1 MDRYPEAHLF
11 GPLGIEDY
19 VWKVTPAGLPD
30 GLGGLHLEAED
41 LARIGYL
48 YLRDGVWDGEL
59 LRRFRIGLTYD
70 GRRHSVR
77 FMPERHDDTATLPSD
92 AELKLLRELW
102 AHGEQS
108 VSVLHERVQDYWPV
122 GYTTVLKLL
131 QRMTDKGLVTRRQK
145 GRAHLYR
152 PAVAR
157 EKTERR
163 VARTFVQQ
171 TFGGSIE
178 ALLQSAL
185 PTGHARAR
193 EIEEIR
199 RLLDRLED

>member
-1 MDRYPEAHLF
+1 
-11 GPLGIEDY
+11 
-19 VWKVTPAGLPD
+19 
-30 GLGGLHLEAED
+30 
-41 LARIGYL
+41 
-48 YLRDGVWDGEL
+48 
-59 LRRFRIGLTYD
+59 
-70 GRRHSVR
+70 
-77 FMPERHDDTATLPSD
+77 MPNSDDDTAALPSD

-108 VSVLHERVQDYWPV
+108 VSDLHERVQDYWPV

-131 QRMTDKGLVTRRQK
+131 QRMTDKELVARRPA
-145 GRAHLYR
+145 GRAHVYR

-157 EKTERR
+157 EGTERR
-163 VARTFVQQ
+163 VAQSFLRR

-185 PTGHARAR
+185 PTGRARAD

>member
-1 MDRYPEAHLF
+1 MVNHD
-11 GPLGIEDY
+11 ED
-19 VWKVTPAGLPD
+19 P
-30 GLGGLHLEAED
+30 
-41 LARIGYL
+41 
-48 YLRDGVWDGEL
+48 
-59 LRRFRIGLTYD
+59 
-70 GRRHSVR
+70 
-77 FMPERHDDTATLPSD
+77 ATLPSD

-108 VSVLHERVQDYWPV
+108 VGDLHERVQDYWPV

-131 QRMTDKGLVTRRQK
+131 QRMTDKELVTRRQE
-145 GRAHLYR
+145 GRAHMYR
-152 PAVAR
+152 PAVERAR
-157 EKTERR
+157 TERR
-163 VARTFVQQ
+163 VARSFVEQ

-185 PTGHARAR
+185 PTGRARAE

>member
-1 MDRYPEAHLF
+1 MTSDH
-11 GPLGIEDY
+11 ED
-19 VWKVTPAGLPD
+19 P
-30 GLGGLHLEAED
+30 
-41 LARIGYL
+41 
-48 YLRDGVWDGEL
+48 
-59 LRRFRIGLTYD
+59 
-70 GRRHSVR
+70 
-77 FMPERHDDTATLPSD
+77 ATLPSD

-108 VSVLHERVQDYWPV
+108 VGDLHERVQDYWPV

-131 QRMTDKGLVTRRQK
+131 QRMTDKQLVARRQE
-145 GRAHLYR
+145 GRAHMYR
-152 PAVAR
+152 AAVAR
-157 EKTERR
+157 DRTERR
-163 VARTFVQQ
+163 VARSFVEQ

-185 PTGHARAR
+185 PTGRARAE